1 MNSITSETIR
11 NQSNINDLIR
21 RIESNSESVKYNKDL
36 ILNNL
41 NDIKTLMNNLIRLN
55 DKNLVN
61 YERNKLL

>member
-11 NQSNINDLIR
+11 NKSNIVDLIK
-21 RIESNSESVKYNKDL
+21 RIESNSQPIKYNKDL

-41 NDIKTLMNNLIRLN
+41 KEIKTLMDNLIRLN

-61 YERNKLL
+61 YERT

>member
-41 NDIKTLMNNLIRLN
+41 KEIKTLMDNLIRLN

-61 YERNKLL
+61 YERT

>member
-1 MNSITSETIR
+1 MNSITSEIIR

-55 DKNLVN
+55 DKNLVH
-61 YERNKLL
+61 YERT

>member
-36 ILNNL
+36 ILKNL

-61 YERNKLL
+61 YQSQRN